1 MLLTEISVKTRN
13 KTEAYYIAL
22 NKQGVRD
29 PLLQIFPLMGH
40 CTSFYSQYNQDLTE
54 WGHFFF
60 LLKEFL
66 ILLKGMWERTSR
78 KCIPQNRSN
87 CSFFTSSTVTPKLPV
102 PGSPSGPAVRICTTQ
117 HSKFRLTG
125 PLTNRE
131 AGFLS
136 LVQSWLASW
145 ES

>member
-40 CTSFYSQYNQDLTE
+40 CTSFYSQYNQYLTE
-54 WGHFFF
+54 WGHFFSFKRIFKIVKRHVGKNQQEVYTSEPFQLQF
-60 LLKEFL
+60 LHLFN
-66 ILLKGMWERTSR
+66 SH
-78 KCIPQNRSN
+78 
-87 CSFFTSSTVTPKLPV
+87 PKLPV